1 MSAGEKSMEYLS
13 QREEQILLAIG
24 YLREEAYLV
33 AIRKHLSKITGK
45 ELSIGAVHI
54 PLRRIEKQGL
64 ITGSFG
70 ESTATRGGRRK
81 RIYRLTA
88 AALEAL
94 EQNKKVSDRLWA
106 DYLKVKA

>member
-1 MSAGEKSMEYLS
+1 MEYLS

-64 ITGSFG
+64 IAASFG
-70 ESTATRGGRRK
+70 ESTAVRGGRRK
-81 RIYRLTA
+81 KIYRLTSA
-88 AALEAL
+88 GLAALKE
-94 EQNKKVSDRLWA
+94 NKRINDLLWTNFQKVSTRMEP
-106 DYLKVKA
+106 K